1 MHHASLLSS
10 NGHHF
15 TFTSKIISSQIN
27 VFIVPGGRSRAA
39 RAPPSGDRGNA
50 LPSLMW
56 AQGLMTGRRVG
67 GQGER
72 SGVQVRE
79 RAWTP

>member
-27 VFIVPGGRSRAA
+27 VFISPAGRSRAA
-39 RAPPSGDRGNA
+39 RAPPSGRRGKA
-50 LPSLMW
+50 WKSAVGPEDW
-56 AQGLMTGRRVG
+56 EAVG
-67 GQGER
+67 GVR
-72 SGVQVRE
+72 KWGVEKWGSV
-79 RAWTP
+79 